1 MTVARNIH
9 ESDLRV
15 SIPVLGAEEPAAA
28 AKRSEKLPQ
37 HASQNVTAPPTCRRS
52 AAMEFVIQ
60 TR

>member
-28 AKRSEKLPQ
+28 AKRSENPKLLTLSERRESCYMSE
-37 HASQNVTAPPTCRRS
+37 SQTTNAHGG
-52 AAMEFVIQ
+52 
-60 TR
+60 